1 MSFGILKDC
10 SGYSEKNNVGGGEE
24 QKDQLEGYCLAQLED
39 ACGFDQ
45 KQVDRF
51 QNLLGGGSIGLGG

>member
-24 QKDQLEGYCLAQLED
+24 QKDQLEGYRLAQLED
-39 ACGFDQ
+39 ACGFD
-45 KQVDRF
+45 
-51 QNLLGGGSIGLGG
+51 